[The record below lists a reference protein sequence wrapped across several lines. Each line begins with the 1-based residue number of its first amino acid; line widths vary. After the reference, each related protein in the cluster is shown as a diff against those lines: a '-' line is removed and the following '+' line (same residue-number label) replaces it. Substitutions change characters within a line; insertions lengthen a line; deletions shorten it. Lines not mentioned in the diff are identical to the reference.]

1 MLQDADFRPTS
12 VDVNGTAQAVSLVLC
27 NDKPTT
33 FGAPDVLDFCADN
46 LKLSFTLD
54 QSFSDRPPNQVYS
67 HCAHALSLVLAVVSV
82 NHNLAKIF
90 IYHAKVDA
98 ESSVKQN
105 GTRFPLLLSVNLGAC
120 CIVRTHSAC
129 GSEFDS
135 FRRW

>member
-54 QSFSDRPPNQVYS
+54 QSFSDRPPNQV
-67 HCAHALSLVLAVVSV
+67 HPCCGHVLSLFFVVDF
-82 NHNLAKIF
+82 A
-90 IYHAKVDA
+90 
-98 ESSVKQN
+98 
-105 GTRFPLLLSVNLGAC
+105 
-120 CIVRTHSAC
+120 
-129 GSEFDS
+129 
-135 FRRW
+135 RRNPA